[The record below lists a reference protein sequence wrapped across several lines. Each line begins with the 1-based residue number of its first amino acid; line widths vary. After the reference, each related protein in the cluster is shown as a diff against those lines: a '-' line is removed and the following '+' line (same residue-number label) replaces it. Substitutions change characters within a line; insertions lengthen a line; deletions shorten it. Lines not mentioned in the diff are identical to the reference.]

1 MHELMDVFE
10 QSMLDDVS
18 AQAIGALDEERK
30 ADDEDHG
37 CR

>member
-1 MHELMDVFE
+1 
-10 QSMLDDVS
+10 MLDNAS
-18 AQAIGALDEERK
+18 TSAIGALDGSRK